1 MTAAAT
7 PAVPLV
13 RRAPEEEEEV
23 EEAAAEVADECDE
36 AAEAEEPEEL
46 VATAESPEE
55 EPPALFQQCCQQS
68 LSGRQNKKETYAG
81 VDEEELEVKQDVLEP
96 CWMTRGEE

>member
-36 AAEAEEPEEL
+36 EAEAEEPEEL
-46 VATAESPEE
+46 VATAASPEE
-55 EPPALFQQCCQQS
+55 EPPALFQQYCQQS
-68 LSGRQNKKETYAG
+68 LPGHQDKKGTYA
-81 VDEEELEVKQDVLEP
+81 VAEEEELEVKQEVLEP
-96 CWMTRGEE
+96 C